1 MQTPSATRS
10 TPTVGWGAT
19 AHNTHPNSTEQNR
32 TEQHLRKVT
41 PPHQYTFTHSKVFNL
56 QANATITDHGDVAN
70 PAVAQALRDVLR
82 VH

>member
-1 MQTPSATRS
+1 M
-10 TPTVGWGAT
+10 
-19 AHNTHPNSTEQNR
+19 
-32 TEQHLRKVT
+32 T